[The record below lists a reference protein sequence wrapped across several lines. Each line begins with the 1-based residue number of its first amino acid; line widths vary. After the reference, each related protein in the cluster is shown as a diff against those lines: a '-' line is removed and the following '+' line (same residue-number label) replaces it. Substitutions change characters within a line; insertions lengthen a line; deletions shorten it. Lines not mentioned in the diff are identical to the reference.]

1 MPEMEDRDELE
12 ATESEPAEL
21 DGEIQSDKGREPEQE
36 FGEDSQESYPNEYEY
51 KILIMVLACI
61 SLKISSKSSLLQITV
76 PEKFDKNTNRKDV
89 TETHGDCFYQGNVE
103 DIPQSAVTL
112 DICSGLRGFLLLE
125 NVSYGIEPLESSAVF
140 EHMIYQINNDQ
151 IEYPP
156 LTEGYSR
163 PHYIGQPY
171 RILVKTGKTSEITL
185 KTTLKIQ
192 IIIDKAMFEYM
203 DSDIDVAAE
212 KVIHIIGLI
221 NTMFSQLKMTVMLS
235 SLEIWS
241 DQNKISTNGSADE
254 VLQRFLSWKQTYL
267 SSRSNNMAYLL
278 IYKDH
283 PNFVG
288 ATYHGM
294 ACDPKFSAGILLHP
308 RTISLEAFSV
318 VLAQLIG
325 INLGLAYDD
334 LYNCYCPESTCIMN
348 PGAIQS
354 QGVKVFSRCSTDV
367 FQQIIS
373 QPQFGCLRKKKL
385 LSQLTAKQ
393 SPPACGNG
401 VVEIGEDCDCGKPE
415 VCKYTKCCNAKSC
428 TFTKPNLECG
438 SGPCCN
444 PSSCTLYERGHL
456 CRRSRDD
463 CDFAEF
469 CNGTSEFCMPDVK
482 AANLEPCHNYTAYCL
497 YGLCQDPSRQC
508 KDIFGRYALNAPYIC
523 IEEVN
528 FQNDKFGNCGKS
540 CNFGFI
546 LCGKVVCSYGH
557 TEVADMKD
565 YDFQYTYL
573 AGHVCVSAHL
583 RNTSRPD
590 DTSCVLVHEHP
601 FKAPCNS
608 HEQCKGHGICNSKL
622 HCHCDA
628 GYAPPDCEELLSSPG
643 GSFDDGFW
651 VSSDQAKLMLLNKK
665 TVPKKNGLLIS
676 FYIFLPFL
684 IITSMVVLKWDKMK
698 EFLHREETVSGG

>member
-1 MPEMEDRDELE
+1 MRIGTSGAVEGWVLPSTGLAQDWTNQPRPPIFTTVWLPGNSFDPALQDPSSWWPRDPGVALQ
-12 ATESEPAEL
+12 P
-21 DGEIQSDKGREPEQE
+21 P
-36 FGEDSQESYPNEYEY
+36 
-51 KILIMVLACI
+51 
-61 SLKISSKSSLLQITV
+61 SLWPGSKSSLLQITV

-112 DICSGLRGFLLLE
+112 NVCSGLRGFLLLE

-151 IEYPP
+151 VEYPP
-156 LTEGYSR
+156 LIEGYSR
-163 PHYIGQPY
+163 SHYIGQPY
-171 RILVKTGKTSEITL
+171 RILVKTDKISEITL

-192 IIIDKAMFEYM
+192 IIIDKAM
-203 DSDIDVAAE
+203 
-212 KVIHIIGLI
+212 
-221 NTMFSQLKMTVMLS
+221 
-235 SLEIWS
+235 
-241 DQNKISTNGSADE
+241 
-254 VLQRFLSWKQTYL
+254 
-267 SSRSNNMAYLL
+267 
-278 IYKDH
+278 DH

-308 RTISLEAFSV
+308 KTISLEAFSV

-334 LYNCYCPESTCIMN
+334 VYNCYCPESTCIMN

-367 FQQIIS
+367 FKQIIS

-415 VCKYTKCCNAKSC
+415 VCKYTKCCNAESC

-497 YGLCQDPSRQC
+497 YGLCRDPSRQC
-508 KDIFGRYALNAPYIC
+508 KEIFGRYALNAPYIC

-557 TEVADMKD
+557 TEIADMKD

-583 RNTSRPD
+583 RNTSRRD
-590 DTSCVLVHEHP
+590 DTYAHTANPCDEDRSCNGRSCVLVHEHP

-608 HEQCKGHGICNSKL
+608 HEQCRGHGICNSKL

-651 VSSDQAKLMLLNKK
+651 VSSDQAKLMLLNQKP
-665 TVPKKNGLLIS
+665 VPKKNGLLIS

-698 EFLHREETVSGG
+698 EFLHREETLSGGCLVKEEISCADIMDS

>member
-1 MPEMEDRDELE
+1 MY
-12 ATESEPAEL
+12 S
-21 DGEIQSDKGREPEQE
+21 I
-36 FGEDSQESYPNEYEY
+36 
-51 KILIMVLACI
+51 IVLNI
-61 SLKISSKSSLLQITV
+61 IVSLLKRFTV
-76 PEKFDKNTNRKDV
+76 SNDGQRGNRSRNGFDIYEGEGEKI
-89 TETHGDCFYQGNVE
+89 EGDCFYQGNVE

-112 DICSGLRGFLLLE
+112 NVCSGLRGFLLLE

-151 IEYPP
+151 VEYPP

-163 PHYIGQPY
+163 THYIGQPY
-171 RILVKTGKTSEITL
+171 RILVKT
-185 KTTLKIQ
+185 
-192 IIIDKAMFEYM
+192 DFEYM
-203 DSDIDVAAE
+203 DSDIDVAVE

-221 NTMFSQLKMTVMLS
+221 NTMFSRLKMTVMLS

-367 FQQIIS
+367 FKQIIS

-401 VVEIGEDCDCGKPE
+401 VVEIGEDCDCGMPE
-415 VCKYTKCCNAKSC
+415 
-428 TFTKPNLECG
+428 
-438 SGPCCN
+438 
-444 PSSCTLYERGHL
+444 LYERGHL

-497 YGLCQDPSRQC
+497 YGLCRDPSRQC
-508 KDIFGRYALNAPYIC
+508 KDIFGRC
-523 IEEVN
+523 
-528 FQNDKFGNCGKS
+528 
-540 CNFGFI
+540 
-546 LCGKVVCSYGH
+546 
-557 TEVADMKD
+557 
-565 YDFQYTYL
+565 
-573 AGHVCVSAHL
+573 HVCVSAHL

-590 DTSCVLVHEHP
+590 DTYAHT
-601 FKAPCNS
+601 ANPCD
-608 HEQCKGHGICNSKL
+608 EDKICNSKL

-628 GYAPPDCEELLSSPG
+628 GYAPPDCEEMLSSPG

-651 VSSDQAKLMLLNKK
+651 VS
-665 TVPKKNGLLIS
+665 TG
-676 FYIFLPFL
+676 
-684 IITSMVVLKWDKMK
+684 
-698 EFLHREETVSGG
+698 

>member
-1 MPEMEDRDELE
+1 MMEQDLVPEPRPL
-12 ATESEPAEL
+12 ARYSE
-21 DGEIQSDKGREPEQE
+21 REVS
-36 FGEDSQESYPNEYEY
+36 G
-51 KILIMVLACI
+51 
-61 SLKISSKSSLLQITV
+61 SKSSLLQITV

-89 TETHGDCFYQGNVE
+89 TETHVTYSITIEEKTYILSLKKQSYLAPNFPVFSYSKWGSLQEDSLFVKGDCFYQGNVE

-112 DICSGLRGFLLLE
+112 DVCSGLRGFLLLE

-151 IEYPP
+151 VEYPL
-156 LTEGYSR
+156 LTEGYSK

-171 RILVKTGKTSEITL
+171 RILVKTDKTSEITL
-185 KTTLKIQ
+185 KTTLKVQ

-221 NTMFSQLKMTVMLS
+221 NTMFSRLKMTVMLS

-308 RTISLEAFSV
+308 RTISLEAFSI

-367 FQQIIS
+367 FKQIIS

-497 YGLCQDPSRQC
+497 YGLCRDPSRQC

-590 DTSCVLVHEHP
+590 DTYAHTANPCDEDRSCHGRSCVLVHEHP

-608 HEQCKGHGICNSKL
+608 HEQCKGHGDML
-622 HCHCDA
+622 HQIVKNYCHHQEGASMMD
-628 GYAPPDCEELLSSPG
+628 
-643 GSFDDGFW
+643 FGFH
-651 VSSDQAKLMLLNKK
+651 Q
-665 TVPKKNGLLIS
+665 
-676 FYIFLPFL
+676 
-684 IITSMVVLKWDKMK
+684 
-698 EFLHREETVSGG
+698 EFLHREETVSGGSTMEDSNTNSTES